1 MPNGPV
7 FMPALVALRLPV
19 PSGEVDRRIAGQRG
33 G

>member
-7 FMPALVALRLPV
+7 FMPALVALPLPV
-19 PSGEVDRRIAGQRG
+19 PWGEVDRRNAGQRG